1 MFKGSRIVGV
11 SAVFALAFGAQAFGQ
26 VNQGQCIQLKTS
38 AEVEKEVVDAKG
50 EKTKTLAPAGTVIP
64 GTEVVLTVTANN
76 ICKQPS
82 DKVVINN
89 PVPEHMTLVP
99 GSAIGAGSD
108 ITFSVD
114 GKTFAPA
121 GKVTITQDG
130 ATRPARAEEYRHIRW
145 EFKNSLQ
152 PGASAMGRFRA
163 TLD

>member
-1 MFKGSRIVGV
+1 
-11 SAVFALAFGAQAFGQ
+11 
-26 VNQGQCIQLKTS
+26 
-38 AEVEKEVVDAKG
+38 
-50 EKTKTLAPAGTVIP
+50 
-64 GTEVVLTVTANN
+64 TEVVLTVTANN

-121 GKVTITQDG
+121 GKLTVTENG

>member
-1 MFKGSRIVGV
+1 MFKGFRIFGA
-11 SAVFALAFGAQAFGQ
+11 SAVLALVFVAPALA
-26 VNQGQCIQLKTS
+26 QGNCIELKTT
-38 AEVEKEVVDAKG
+38 AEVEKDVVNDKG
-50 EKTKTLAPAGTVIP
+50 EKTKVLAPAATVIP
-64 GTEVVLTVTANN
+64 GTEVVMTVTASNT
-76 ICKQPS
+76 CKQPS

-99 GSAIGAGSD
+99 GSVIGAGSD

-121 GKVTITQDG
+121 GKLAITVDG

-152 PGASAMGRFRA
+152 PGASALGRFRA
-163 TLD
+163 KLD